1 VSGTLQRLMPTLI
14 MSALKRTWL
23 FRAGSAEY
31 VRIAEVIAL
40 KALERKLGVSVPRR
54 RSGLMP
60 HYVHGKAQAPID
72 SDLPEMRPSSD
83 RNHADG
89 RLRVLL

>member
-1 VSGTLQRLMPTLI
+1 VAET
-14 MSALKRTWL
+14 ARTKQTKS
-23 FRAGSAEY
+23 GSAEY